1 MTDEKTKADL
11 LARSE
16 VLMALA
22 FPADGIPEA
31 PGSCLYRAA
40 AMMVALRERGERAQ
54 IQAGSALWQFREIA
68 EPEPD
73 TFGYEWDRTSPLALA
88 AVERAIAGRPPEL
101 MPEMHCW
108 VAVERPRT
116 RRSSASP
123 GADWW
128 LIDPSAGQ
136 FPAMCERVLGL
147 AWELERPP
155 VCLWTPVQHL
165 PKRCRR
171 MSADGEAIALAI
183 KMLSVQDGRERLEFA
198 QRMVPLEV
206 AS

>member
-16 VLMALA
+16 VLMGIA
-22 FPADGIPEA
+22 FPDDGIPDA

-108 VAVERPRT
+108 VAVERPR
-116 RRSSASP
+116 SE
-123 GADWW
+123 WW
-128 LIDPSAGQ
+128 IIDPSAGQ

-147 AWELERPP
+147 AWEVERPP
-155 VCLWTPVQHL
+155 VCLWAPVQHL

-171 MSADGEAIALAI
+171 MAADGEAIALAI
-183 KMLSVQDGRERLEFA
+183 GMLSAQDARDRLELA
-198 QRMVPLEV
+198 KRLAPLEV